1 MPTLWFF
8 QVFIS
13 RTIWQNPKTFLNI
26 LYDGPFSADP
36 KGGIVRY
43 FHEISRGISNENK
56 VFFSRKPNGRFAKGI
71 HLPPFAHFRPHR
83 ISFYLEYL
91 WHKYFSNLEIDIV
104 HPTEFQLSQTG
115 SFYLRKGAKLVIT
128 IHDLIHEKFGA
139 PGNLY
144 SKAYR
149 TNFYNQADGYIF
161 VSKSTRNDFAEFYPE
176 LFETRPSKVIWH
188 GCNFS
193 INEQENQKRRK
204 QFLFV
209 GSREGY
215 KNFTTAA
222 QAFCK
227 VADEYKDCTLV
238 VAGAPPKS
246 SERAILKNYEN
257 QISWIEFPEEEQ
269 LRTLYAESVALL
281 YVSKYEGFGMPLLE
295 AMSQGCIPIAGNHS
309 SIPEVLGKAGIKV
322 NCESVHELSEAM
334 GKYLAD
340 DSETKNL
347 VKRGYDRASLFT
359 WGKSAELHTDFY
371 TNL

>member
-1 MPTLWFF
+1 
-8 QVFIS
+8 
-13 RTIWQNPKTFLNI
+13 LNI
-26 LYDGPFSADP
+26 LYDGPFSSNP
-36 KGGIVRY
+36 KGGVVRY
-43 FHEISRGISNENK
+43 FHQVSKEISKENN
-56 VFFSRKPNGRFAKGI
+56 VFFSRETSSGFPKRI
-71 HLPPFAHFRPHR
+71 HLPPFSHFRPHR

-104 HPTEFQLSQTG
+104 HPTEFQLSPTG
-115 SFYLRKGAKLVIT
+115 SFFVKKGAKLVIT

-139 PGNLY
+139 PGDLY
-144 SKAYR
+144 SKASR

-161 VSKSTRNDFAEFYPE
+161 VSKSTRNDFAEFYPDIIKS
-176 LFETRPSKVIWH
+176 RPSTVIWH
-188 GCNFS
+188 GCNFHVK
-193 INEQENQKRRK
+193 EQKSEKQRK

-227 VADEYKDCTLV
+227 VANKCKDCTLV

-295 AMSQGCIPIAGNHS
+295 AISQRCIPITGNHS

-322 NCESVHELSEAM
+322 NCESVSELSEAM
-334 GKYLAD
+334 GKCLAD

-347 VKRGYDRASLFT
+347 VKRGYDRASFFT
-359 WGKSAELHTDFY
+359 WAKSAELHTDFY

>member
-1 MPTLWFF
+1 M
-8 QVFIS
+8 
-13 RTIWQNPKTFLNI
+13 NI
-26 LYDGPFSADP
+26 LYDGPYTQNP
-36 KGGIVRY
+36 KGGVVRY
-43 FHEISRGISNENK
+43 FHQVSKESSKENDF
-56 VFFSRKPNGRFAKGI
+56 FFSRRTYVRFPREI

-104 HPTEFQLSQTG
+104 HPTEFQLSPTG
-115 SFYLRKGAKLVIT
+115 SFCLRKGAKLVIT

-139 PGNLY
+139 PRNLY
-144 SKAYR
+144 SKANR

-161 VSKSTRNDFAEFYPE
+161 VSKSTRNDFAEFYPD
-176 LFETRPSKVIWH
+176 LIKSRPSKIIWH
-188 GCNFS
+188 GGNFP
-193 INEQENQKRRK
+193 IDERKNKNLRK

-215 KNFTTAA
+215 KNFATAA

-227 VADEYKDCTLV
+227 VANKCKDFTLV

-246 SERAILKNYEN
+246 SELTILNNYKNR
-257 QISWIEFPEEEQ
+257 ISWIEFPDEEQ
-269 LRTLYAESVALL
+269 LKTLYAESVALL

-295 AMSQGCIPIAGNHS
+295 SMSQGCIPITGNHS

-322 NCESVHELSEAM
+322 NCESVSELSEAM
-334 GKYLAD
+334 GECLAD
-340 DSETKNL
+340 DSETTNL
-347 VKRGYDRASLFT
+347 VKRGYDRASFFT
-359 WGKSAELHTDFY
+359 WAKSAELHTNFY

>member
-1 MPTLWFF
+1 M
-8 QVFIS
+8 
-13 RTIWQNPKTFLNI
+13 NI
-26 LYDGPFSADP
+26 LYDGPFSSNP
-36 KGGIVRY
+36 KGGVVRY
-43 FHEISRGISNENK
+43 FHQISKGISKDNDI
-56 VFFSRKPNGRFAKGI
+56 FFSRKPTGRFPQEI

-104 HPTEFQLSQTG
+104 HPTEFQLSPTG
-115 SFYLRKGAKLVIT
+115 SFFVKKGAKLVIT

-139 PGNLY
+139 PGDLY
-144 SKAYR
+144 SKASR

-176 LFETRPSKVIWH
+176 LFESRPSMVIWH
-188 GCNFS
+188 GCNFP
-193 INEQENQKRRK
+193 INERKNKNLRK

-215 KNFTTAA
+215 KNFTAAA

-227 VADEYKDCTLV
+227 VANKCKDCTLV

-269 LRTLYAESVALL
+269 LRTLYAESMALL
-281 YVSKYEGFGMPLLE
+281 YISKYEGFGMPLLE

-309 SIPEVLGKAGIKV
+309 SIPEVLGDAGIKV
-322 NCESVHELSEAM
+322 NCESISELSDAM
-334 GKYLAD
+334 QKCLVD
-340 DSETKNL
+340 ESETKNL
-347 VKRGYDRASLFT
+347 VKKGYDRASFFT
-359 WGKSAELHTDFY
+359 WEKSAELHTNFY
-371 TNL
+371 ENL

>member
-1 MPTLWFF
+1 M
-8 QVFIS
+8 
-13 RTIWQNPKTFLNI
+13 NI
-26 LYDGPFSADP
+26 LYDGPFTQYP
-36 KGGIVRY
+36 KGGVLRY
-43 FHEISRGISNENK
+43 YRELSNFLLNENK
-56 VFFSRKPNGRFAKGI
+56 VFFSRKHTGRFPKEI

-91 WHKYFSNLEIDIV
+91 WHRLCSNYKIDIV
-104 HPTEFQLSQTG
+104 HPTEFQLSPTG
-115 SFYLRKGAKLVIT
+115 SLFVKKGAKLVIT

-139 PGNLY
+139 PGDLY
-144 SKAYR
+144 RKANR
-149 TNFYNQADGYIF
+149 INFYNQADGYIF
-161 VSKSTRNDFAEFYPE
+161 VSKSTRNDFAEFYPD
-176 LFETRPSKVIWH
+176 FIKSRPSKIIWH
-188 GCNFS
+188 GCNFP
-193 INEQENQKRRK
+193 INERKNKNLRK

-215 KNFTTAA
+215 KNFATAA

-227 VADEYKDCTLV
+227 VANKCKDFTLV

-269 LRTLYAESVALL
+269 LRTLYAESMALL

-309 SIPEVLGKAGIKV
+309 SIPEVLGEAGIKV
-322 NCESVHELSEAM
+322 NCESADELSEAM
-334 GKYLAD
+334 EKCLAD

-347 VKRGYDRASLFT
+347 VKRGYDRASFFT
-359 WGKSAELHTDFY
+359 WAKSAELHADFY
-371 TNL
+371 KNL

>member
-1 MPTLWFF
+1 M
-8 QVFIS
+8 
-13 RTIWQNPKTFLNI
+13 NI

-115 SFYLRKGAKLVIT
+115 SFYLWKGAKLVIT

-227 VADEYKDCTLV
+227 VANKCKDCTLV
-238 VAGAPPKS
+238 VAGALPKS

-269 LRTLYAESVALL
+269 LRTLYAESMALL

-295 AMSQGCIPIAGNHS
+295 AMSQGCIPITGNHS

-322 NCESVHELSEAM
+322 NCESVSELSEAM

-347 VKRGYDRASLFT
+347 VKKGYDRASFFT

-371 TNL
+371 TSL